1 MTLHTTTRYD
11 EELNDL
17 RSHVLSMG
25 ERVQA
30 SIGNAAKVIFEQD
43 RSIAQKVIEQDK
55 AINDLE
61 MACDD
66 MTRSLL
72 VRRQPA
78 ANDLRFIIACNKIV
92 TDLERMGD
100 LVAGICRS
108 SLRIGNHP
116 LPETGKLPQMIDKVR
131 QQLSLVL
138 NAFGRDDIQTA
149 MQVIEADHEINELND
164 QIFQNL
170 LDQMA
175 KDPSLISTTIPITSI
190 VKSLE
195 RIGDL
200 SVSVA
205 EMIVFMISGK
215 DIRHISSLTSTTRFH
230 IPDEGRE

>member
-1 MTLHTTTRYD
+1 MALHTTTRYD

-30 SIGNAAKVIFEQD
+30 SIGNATKVIFEQD
-43 RSIAQKVIEQDK
+43 RSIAQKIIEHDK

-61 MACDD
+61 MACDE
-66 MTRSLL
+66 MTCTLL

-78 ANDLRFIIACNKIV
+78 GSDLRFVIACNKIV

-116 LPETGKLPQMIDKVR
+116 LPDLDDLPLMIDKVR

-138 NAFGRDDIQTA
+138 NAYGRDDTQAA
-149 MQVIEADHEINELND
+149 MQVI
-164 QIFQNL
+164 
-170 LDQMA
+170 
-175 KDPSLISTTIPITSI
+175 
-190 VKSLE
+190 
-195 RIGDL
+195 
-200 SVSVA
+200 
-205 EMIVFMISGK
+205 
-215 DIRHISSLTSTTRFH
+215 
-230 IPDEGRE
+230 

>member
-30 SIGNAAKVIFEQD
+30 AIGQLSQVILERD
-43 RSIAQKVIEQDK
+43 SSIAQKIIEQDRV
-55 AINDLE
+55 INDLE
-61 MACDD
+61 MSCDE
-66 MTRSLL
+66 MTCTLL

-78 ANDLRFIIACNKIV
+78 GSDLRFVIASNKIV
-92 TDLERMGD
+92 TDMERMGD

-108 SLRIGNHP
+108 ALRIGSHP
-116 LPETGKLPQMIDKVR
+116 LPDPDGLPLMIEKVS

-138 NAFGRDDIQTA
+138 NAFGRDDVNTA
-149 MQVIEADHEINELND
+149 MQVIANDDEIDHLNAS
-164 QIFQNL
+164 IFQYL

-175 KDPSLISTTIPITSI
+175 KDPALISATIPLTSI
-190 VKSLE
+190 TKNLE

-205 EMIVFMISGK
+205 EMVVFMVSGK
-215 DIRHISSLTSTTRFH
+215 DIRHISSLNAANRLLGQS
-230 IPDEGRE
+230 EGRE